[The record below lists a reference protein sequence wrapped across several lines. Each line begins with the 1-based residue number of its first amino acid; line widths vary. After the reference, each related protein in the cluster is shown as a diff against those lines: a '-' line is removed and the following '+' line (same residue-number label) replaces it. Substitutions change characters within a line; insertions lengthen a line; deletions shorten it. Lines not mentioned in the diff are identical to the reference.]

1 MGEEPDTERVQTEAR
16 DRQRERA
23 ESTERILERLDALL
37 ARTDYPTTSE
47 ELATEYADDV
57 IDLPNETESL
67 GSVFDRLVDERFDSP
82 EEARE
87 AAYGEVTGQAG
98 TDAEYNEERDLAAI
112 DDGAPEAEGEPEG
125 FDG

>member
-1 MGEEPDTERVQTEAR
+1 MSDDPDPERVRESAR

-23 ESTERILERLDALL
+23 ETTEHILERLDALF

-47 ELATEYADDV
+47 ELATEYADDE
-57 IDLPNETESL
+57 IDLANETESL

-87 AAYGEVTGQAG
+87 AAYAELTGQGG
-98 TDAEYNEERDLAAI
+98 TDAEYNEERDLAALDEGNV
-112 DDGAPEAEGEPEG
+112 DDERTDDDLGR
-125 FDG
+125 